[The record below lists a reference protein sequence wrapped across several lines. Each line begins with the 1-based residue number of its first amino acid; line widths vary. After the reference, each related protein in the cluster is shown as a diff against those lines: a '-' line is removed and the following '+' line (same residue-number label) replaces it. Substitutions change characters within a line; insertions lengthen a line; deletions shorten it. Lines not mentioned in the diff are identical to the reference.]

1 MTIMN
6 EGEIIINDKTR
17 AGEVAQIFV
26 AAGIYDSVEKVPV
39 YEDDG
44 TTPEEA
50 GTASM
55 KYLEILNRLCRR
67 LPTSARKQASSLMDR
82 SATPVTMMADI
93 TSRTTR
99 WRI

>member
-6 EGEIIINDKTR
+6 EGEIIIN
-17 AGEVAQIFV
+17 E
-26 AAGIYDSVEKVPV
+26 S
-39 YEDDG
+39 
-44 TTPEEA
+44 
-50 GTASM
+50 ASM

>member
-39 YEDDG
+39 SKTMEQRRRKQ
-44 TTPEEA
+44 ES
-50 GTASM
+50 ASM